1 MLRLVM
7 GHDVAAGPVVM
18 GQDVA
23 AGPVVTGQ
31 DVAAGPVVIGQDVA
45 AGPVVMGQDVAAGP
59 VVVGHDGAVVRF
71 LEETSL
77 LGFLFLDWSGRN
89 WTGRCRSRVP
99 IPGLV
104 R

>member
-1 MLRLVM
+1 M
-7 GHDVAAGPVVM
+7 
-18 GQDVA
+18 
-23 AGPVVTGQ
+23 GQ

-45 AGPVVMGQDVAAGP
+45 AGPVVIGQDVAAGP
-59 VVVGHDGAVVRF
+59 VVVGHDGAAVKF

-77 LGFLFLDWSGRN
+77 FGFLFLGWSGHN
-89 WTGRCRSRVP
+89 WTGRCSSRVP